1 MFLLRW
7 RPAEFVVPYY
17 CLFSGAIG
25 CLIVALLIEYPTKH
39 DLEALSEANDK
50 LLDATAPSSY
60 ELPAKE

>member
-1 MFLLRW
+1 MVLLWW

-39 DLEALSEANDK
+39 DLEAMTEAKDK
-50 LLDATAPSSY
+50 LLEPTASGKNLD
-60 ELPAKE
+60 EK